1 MADNLSK
8 IMKLK
13 SHKITTNP
21 QFASAVPGLPAKLRA
36 KGFTL
41 IELLVVIAIIAILAA
56 MLLPALSKAKQKA
69 QGITCLSNTKQF
81 ALGWT
86 MYANDNNDTLVNNYD
101 AINLQNEIN
110 NQTYRSWAN
119 NNMGWSTDQQNT
131 NVNLLKLGIFA
142 SYVGNSAGL
151 YKCPADNYLS
161 AAQRGAGFD
170 QRTRSFSMNAY
181 MGADNPAGA
190 WQQGQNDFHPAF
202 RQWVKSSQIDKASQ
216 RFVTIEENADTIN
229 DGWLDNNPDVGQV
242 SSWGDLPASY
252 HNGWCSLSFADGHA
266 ESHRW
271 LSSTTK
277 HSVTT
282 TPYYPQN
289 FTVANQGYTDF
300 QWMADRYAVKF

>member
-1 MADNLSK
+1 
-8 IMKLK
+8 MKPE
-13 SHKITTNP
+13 SQKITTNP
-21 QFASAVPGLPAKLRA
+21 QSASGVTGRPPRLRA
-36 KGFTL
+36 RGFTL

-81 ALGWT
+81 AMGWY

-101 AINLQNEIN
+101 AISIQNEIN

-119 NNMGWSTDQQNT
+119 NNMGWDLSQQIT
-131 NVNLLKLGIFA
+131 NVNLLKVGIFA
-142 SYVGNSAGL
+142 SYVGNNAGL

-161 AAQRGAGFD
+161 SAQQQAGFTP
-170 QRTRSFSMNAY
+170 RTRSFSMNCY
-181 MGADNPAGA
+181 MGADSPAGA
-190 WQQGQNDFHPAF
+190 WQQGRNDFHPAF
-202 RQWVKSSQIDKASQ
+202 RQWIKLTQIDKTSQ

-229 DGWLDNNPDVGQV
+229 DGWLDNYPDVGTT

-252 HNGWCSLSFADGHA
+252 HNGSCSLSFADGHA

-271 LSSTTK
+271 LSSATK

-282 TPYYPQN
+282 TTYYAPT
-289 FTVANQGYTDF
+289 FTAANSGYTDF
-300 QWMADRYAVKF
+300 QWLADRYAVKF